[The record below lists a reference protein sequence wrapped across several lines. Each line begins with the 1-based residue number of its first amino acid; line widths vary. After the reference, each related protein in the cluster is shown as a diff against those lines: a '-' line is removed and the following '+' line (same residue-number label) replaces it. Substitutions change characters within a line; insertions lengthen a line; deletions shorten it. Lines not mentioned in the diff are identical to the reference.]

1 MRKNERK
8 LKSIEPGKL
17 VQVAGAEPSPTPWR
31 GQPKA
36 PADALASLDSR

>member
-17 VQVAGAEPSPTPWR
+17 VQVAGGEPPPIPWR

-36 PADALASLDSR
+36 PADALVSIDSR